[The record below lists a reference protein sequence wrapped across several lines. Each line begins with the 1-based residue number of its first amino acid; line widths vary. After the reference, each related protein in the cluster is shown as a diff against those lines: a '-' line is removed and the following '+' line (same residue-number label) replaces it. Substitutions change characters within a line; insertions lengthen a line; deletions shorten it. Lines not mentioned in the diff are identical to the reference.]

1 MTLPPTSFQCQCAQK
16 CERCVSWLARAPEAQ
31 CYQDAESCE
40 CSCHAM
46 AEELAEHRRMHVDA
60 RDNHWNNHA

>member
-1 MTLPPTSFQCQCAQK
+1 MTLPSTSFRCQCAQK
-16 CERCVSWLARAPEAQ
+16 CERCV

-60 RDNHWNNHA
+60 RDNRWNSHA